1 MISMGREDFIE
12 LYQSLGGSVT
22 GDETTPKAIRVN
34 PLKTEDQTLVAILED
49 QGVELE
55 KIPFLDHGYRV
66 ISSPFSL
73 GASIEYLLG
82 YYSLQETA
90 SQLPVQVLS
99 PSKDDRVLD
108 MAAAPGGK
116 TTQIAA
122 YMENQGEVTAVDVN
136 RQRLFALENNVERTG
151 VKNTIVYAIDALEL
165 PDEPLFTKVLLDA
178 PCSGNYVTDGRWFD
192 NRTKS
197 HIKSNSLMQ
206 RRLIAK
212 AINVL
217 ETGGTLLYSTCSLEP
232 EENEVNVQWMLENYD
247 VKIQE
252 IDCPG
257 SHGLTNV
264 FLDELD
270 ESVSKCRRIWPNDV
284 GSQGFF
290 IAKAV
295 KQ

>member
-12 LYQSLGGSVT
+12 LYESLGGSVT
-22 GDETTPKAIRVN
+22 GDETTPKTIRVN
-34 PLKTEDQTLVAILED
+34 PLKTSDEELVAILAD

-55 KIPFLDHGYRV
+55 KIPFLDHGYK
-66 ISSPFSL
+66 IIASPFSL

-90 SQLPVQVLS
+90 SQLPVQMLS

-116 TTQIAA
+116 TTQMAA
-122 YMENQGEVTAVDVN
+122 YMENQGSVTAIDIN
-136 RQRLFALENNVERTG
+136 RRRLFALENNVERIG
-151 VKNTIVYAIDALEL
+151 VKNTVVYNLDALEL
-165 PDEPLFTKVLLDA
+165 PDEPIFTKVLLDA

-192 NRTKS
+192 NRTKA

-206 RRLIAK
+206 RRLISK
-212 AINVL
+212 AINLL
-217 ETGGTLLYSTCSLEP
+217 ETRGTLLYATCSLEP
-232 EENEVNVQWMLENYD
+232 EENELNVQWMLENYE
-247 VKIQE
+247 VKLQD
-252 IDCPG
+252 IDSPG
-257 SHGLTNV
+257 SPGITNI
-264 FLDELD
+264 FLNELD
-270 ESVSKCRRIWPNDV
+270 DSVSKCRRFWPNDV

-290 IAKAV
+290 MAKAV

>member
-12 LYQSLGGSVT
+12 LYESLGSTVT
-22 GDETTPKAIRVN
+22 GDEVTPKAIRVN
-34 PLKTEDQTLVAILED
+34 PLKTGDQELVDILTD

-55 KIPFLDHGYRV
+55 KIPFLDHGYKLV
-66 ISSPFSL
+66 SSPFSL

-90 SQLPVQVLS
+90 SQLPVQMLS
-99 PSKDDRVLD
+99 PSGEDRVLD

-116 TTQIAA
+116 TTQMAA
-122 YMENQGEVTAVDVN
+122 YMGNQGSVTAIDIN
-136 RQRLFALENNVERTG
+136 RRRLYALENNVERAG
-151 VKNTIVYAIDALEL
+151 VKNTIIYNFDALEL
-165 PDEPLFTKVLLDA
+165 PEEPLFTKVLLDA

-192 NRTKS
+192 NRTKA

-206 RRLIAK
+206 RRLIGK
-212 AINVL
+212 AINLL
-217 ETGGTLLYSTCSLEP
+217 EKGGILLYSTCSLEP
-232 EENEVNVQWMLENYD
+232 EENELNVQWMLENYD
-247 VKIQE
+247 MKIQK
-252 IDCPG
+252 IGCPG
-257 SHGLTNV
+257 TPGLTNV

-270 ESVSKCRRIWPNDV
+270 ESVSKCRRLWPNDV